1 MTICS
6 MTCIRATDVRLE
18 STHDSTEHYYTG
30 CANKKNNPLKLLYIS
45 NDSTSLSQFEP
56 NFCTLYKSIRTT
68 YRENFIKTTDMIQE
82 IYSSEYLRRT
92 NQTSH
97 NF

>member
-1 MTICS
+1 

-30 CANKKNNPLKLLYIS
+30 RANKKQSPKTVVY
-45 NDSTSLSQFEP
+45 QQWQYEFEP